1 MGAPIQ
7 ERSIPKLDGGMNVLD
22 AVNLIG
28 QNQSPFLRNA
38 RIEQNATRNRPGY
51 SKIGD
56 TLTGG
61 TNIKGIGDL
70 GSNLIV
76 NYNAGLYR
84 INPETETTFSS
95 IVETITSNSTMN
107 FTRIQSSLY
116 CFNGVDE
123 PGKLVGTTYTEP
135 FTPPDS
141 LLAATFLPKFGE
153 WFQAGGSLLV
163 AGVPSKPNILFGS
176 KAATAANMALVEN
189 FSGGLT
195 ASGDA
200 FAIAFDDEITA
211 VRVRF
216 DTVAIFTKTGASLIT
231 GFKDLGSAIVP
242 TVKPLEGGHGCVG
255 QGAATLVEDDIYYL
269 TPKNEVRSVLVDIN
283 ATGVTQTRSLSDEIK
298 PYMNS
303 ELDTDQSSAIAYY
316 DRVNK
321 LYKLWVKSAGA
332 SFNDICLVRD
342 LLHTD
347 PLTGRPRWL
356 IDSAKNISAAHH
368 FGNRNFIGSAIEGKI
383 WEDEVGLADDDTVQ
397 IAYEFRTK
405 EFDLGAPNAIKKWK
419 NVNIFGKITTS
430 TSLTAKV
437 FVDGVAA
444 SESIT
449 IDSND
454 VTAQETGGVGTESV
468 GEFSVA
474 DDDITTTDLIEFTKR
489 IPIRATGKKLQIIFT
504 NTGTNQHFNIQQ
516 LNFSFIAQGS
526 GEIPKSEKL

>member
-1 MGAPIQ
+1 MATQ
-7 ERSIPKLDGGMNVLD
+7 ERSVSKLDGGLNVLD
-22 AVNLIG
+22 AANQIG
-28 QNQSPFLRNA
+28 LSVSPFLRNA

-51 SKIGD
+51 SRIGD

-61 TNIKGIGDL
+61 TTIKGIGDL

-76 NYNAGLYR
+76 NYKSGLYR

-95 IVETITSNSTMN
+95 ITETITSDSTMN
-107 FTRIQSSLY
+107 FTRVQSSLY

-135 FTPPDS
+135 FVAPAS
-141 LLAATFLPKFGE
+141 LATATFLPKFGE

-163 AGVPSKPNILFGS
+163 AGVPTKLNILFGS
-176 KAATAANMALVEN
+176 KAATAANMALAED
-189 FSGGLT
+189 FSGALT
-195 ASGDA
+195 AAGDA

-211 VRVRF
+211 IRVRF

-231 GFKDLGSAIVP
+231 GFKDLGSVIVP

-269 TPKNEVRSVLVDIN
+269 TPKNEIRSVLVDFST
-283 ATGVTQTRSLSDEIK
+283 TGVTQTRSLSDEIK
-298 PYMNS
+298 PFMND
-303 ELDTDQSSAIAYY
+303 ELDTDQSGAIGYY

-321 LYKLWVKSAGA
+321 LYKLWVKSKGS

-342 LLHTD
+342 LLHVD

-356 IDSAKNISAAHH
+356 IDTAKNIGAAHH

-383 WEDEVGLADDDTVQ
+383 WEDEVGLADDDSVQ

-405 EFDLGAPNAIKKWK
+405 EFDLGAPNVIKKWK

-437 FVDGVAA
+437 FVDGASA

-449 IDSND
+449 IDAND

-468 GEFSVA
+468 AEFSIA
-474 DDDITTTDLIEFTKR
+474 DDDITTTDLIDFTKR

-504 NTGTNQHFNIQQ
+504 NTGTNQHFNLQQ
-516 LNFSFIAQGS
+516 LDFRFIPQGNGKVPS
-526 GEIPKSEKL
+526 SEKL